1 MNVRILELEG
11 NVFRFVVE
19 DVDVSVA
26 NALRR
31 VILAEVPSMAIDE
44 VIIIENTSPVFDEM
58 LAHRLGLIPLV
69 TDLESYVLPE
79 ECDCGGG
86 GCIKCTLTLTLER
99 EAEEGEVIVY
109 SGDLQSQDPVVRP
122 VSDKIPIAKMA
133 RGQRIV
139 LEAHAR
145 LGKGKVHAKWQ
156 PVSTCA
162 YKYMPVI
169 KVDQEKCV
177 RCGDCVSICPKG
189 ILAVDEEKLVVK
201 NVLECSLCKS
211 CEEVCRFDAIKVSW
225 NDKTFIFTVE
235 STGALPSSE
244 IVRVAIDILLK
255 KFSDFM
261 EELAIAVKEE
271 AH

>member
-1 MNVRILELEG
+1 MDVKILKLEG
-11 NVFRFVVE
+11 NTLRFILE
-19 DVDVSVA
+19 GVDVSVA

-31 VILAEVPSMAIDE
+31 VMLAEVPTMAIDE
-44 VIIIENTSPVFDEM
+44 VIIIENTSPIFDEM

-79 ECDCGGG
+79 ECDCRGE
-86 GCIKCTLTLTLER
+86 GCVKCMVTFALEK
-99 EAEEGEVIVY
+99 EAEEEEVIVY

-139 LEAHAR
+139 LEAHAK

-162 YKYMPVI
+162 YKYMPI
-169 KVDQEKCV
+169 LNIDHEKCV
-177 RCGDCVSICPKG
+177 RCKDCVLACPRG
-189 ILAVDEEKLVVK
+189 ILAVEGDKLVLK
-201 NVLECSLCKS
+201 NVLDCSLCRS
-211 CEEVCRFDAIKVSW
+211 CEEACRFEAIKVSW
-225 NDKTFIFTVE
+225 NDRAFIFTVE
-235 STGALPSSE
+235 STGALPPDK
-244 IVRVAIDILLK
+244 IVYVATDILLK
-255 KFSDFM
+255 KLSKFI
-261 EELAIAVKEE
+261 EELSVAVKEE